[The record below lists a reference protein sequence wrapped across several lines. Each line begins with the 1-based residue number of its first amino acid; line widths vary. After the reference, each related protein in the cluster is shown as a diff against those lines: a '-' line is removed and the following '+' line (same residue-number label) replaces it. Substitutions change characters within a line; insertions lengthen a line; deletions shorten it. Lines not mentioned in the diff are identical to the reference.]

1 MRDVLDE
8 AKALQSEIV
17 ENRRWLHRHPETGF
31 DLSETTAFVRAKL
44 EEMGYEV
51 SEVCECGLVAL
62 AGNPEKGPCILLRAD
77 MDALPLTE
85 QTGLDFASENG
96 NMHACGHDTHTA
108 MLLAAAKIVKR
119 RESELK
125 GCVKFLFQ
133 PDEEG
138 CAPVDTTGGD
148 EVLAGGV
155 LKNPTVDAATA
166 LHIMTVDYPVG
177 SIWTRSGTAFSSI
190 DDIDVEIKGAGTH
203 GSQPHQGVDPITI
216 ACNIHQGFQN
226 IIAYGI
232 DPAEQV
238 VATFGSF
245 QAGTAANIIPESA
258 HMLGTL
264 RAMSESAR
272 TRFQERARLMAS
284 EIAKAY
290 GGSAEVQFLRG
301 VPTVYNDPA
310 LTEELSGYAE
320 ELFGEEVRTLE
331 TPISGSDDLAVL
343 SQEVPTT
350 YFILG
355 SGTPE
360 EGYPYPVHNPKVV
373 FDESV
378 FYRGAALLANAAI
391 EYLEHRSTE
400 ER

>member
-1 MRDVLDE
+1 MQYVLDE

-31 DLSETTAFVRAKL
+31 DLHETAAFVRARL

-62 AGNPEKGPCILLRAD
+62 AGDPQDGPCILLRAD
-77 MDALPLTE
+77 MDALPIAE
-85 QTGLDFASENG
+85 QTGLDFASDNG

-108 MLLAAAKIVKR
+108 MLLAAAKIVKNH
-119 RESELK
+119 ESELK

-155 LKNPTVDAATA
+155 LENPTVDAVTA
-166 LHIMTVDYPVG
+166 LHIMTVDYPSG
-177 SIWTRSGTAFSSI
+177 SIWTRCGTTFSSI
-190 DDIDVEIKGAGTH
+190 DDIDIEVKGVAAH
-203 GSQPHQGVDPITI
+203 GSQPHRGVDPITI
-216 ACNIHQGFQN
+216 ACHIHQGIQN
-226 IIAYGI
+226 IVAYGV
-232 DPAEQV
+232 DPAEQL

-245 QAGTAANIIPESA
+245 QSGSAANIIPESA

-264 RAMSESAR
+264 RSTSEDAR
-272 TRFQERARLMAS
+272 RRFHERACQMVPAM
-284 EIAKAY
+284 AKAF
-290 GGSAEVQFLRG
+290 GGEAEVRFLRG
-301 VPTVYNDPA
+301 LPTVHNDPA

-320 ELFGEEVRTLE
+320 ELFGEKVNMLDA
-331 TPISGSDDLAVL
+331 PISGSDDISVL

-350 YFILG
+350 YFVLG
-355 SGTPE
+355 SGTPD
-360 EGYPYPVHNPKVV
+360 EGYSYPIHNPKTT
-373 FDESV
+373 FNESV

-391 EYLEHRSTE
+391 EYLEHRSSE
-400 ER
+400 GR